1 MKRKL
6 LALTVIA
13 TTMVASQAAL
23 AGADGDTIAYT
34 CNGCHGTD
42 GVSKGA
48 APSLKGMPADYHT
61 KALKAFKAGSRPST
75 IMGRIAKGYDDKELE
90 AVAKYYEALK

>member
-48 APSLKGMPADYHT
+48 APSLKGIPADYHA